1 MASYDDWKL
10 ASPSGYDSDNEPC
23 SWCEPWDDEFDGH
36 SEDACPIDDDEKR
49 AVTRYGLI

>member
-36 SEDACPIDDDEKR
+36 GDDACPIDDDEKR